1 MAFTKKTNKLYAAA
15 AALAVTA
22 SVVAPVAADAAS
34 KVSVKYISTVVI
46 KHAGGSN
53 YAVKKLTLPTKVK
66 VKLSNGKYEMR
77 SVKWSGSVKYDAKYI
92 NKYQVLY
99 GKVTGTTKKAVLK
112 VQIQNYVI
120 DVIEPVLKPVA
131 VGGKV
136 ALPSTI
142 TVRYQSGAVVK
153 RPISKFNIKTPGTSK
168 AGKYKIAY
176 TYKGANAVVTGSIY
190 YEVKAASISNVMGSV
205 NDQTLSVKA
214 NVVYPAVGA
223 KAELLIYPGKDMT
236 KAPIIVKGSLS
247 KGKFM
252 ASKGGIPEGTHSYV
266 VKIGAVKSA
275 AMNFTIAKTVAT
287 SAKAIGK
294 EKVEVMFSRAVD
306 SIKAENFQ
314 IAGATVKSAILGSN
328 KKSAVLE
335 VEGLGYGKSYTVNTK
350 GVLVGGV
357 AKDLGSLSFMTQ
369 SVENIWMLEVTPKAS
384 SILANGSDNTEVTF
398 QLKNKATGE
407 VDTKA
412 DDIVLQLTT
421 SFGSLAKDRVTIQ
434 DGKATVLLTSE
445 FSNTDLEAMINA
457 QVIETVNGEYKDLIG
472 KINGQAKVKFSTVM
486 VTPTPVEMINVL
498 AAESNQADRVTIFLN
513 QAVSRDLLIKSFF
526 EMQQPGLGYEK
537 YANGNLMIE
546 QLGDQ
551 KRVIGVKAIPS
562 NPKAFELIL
571 DKETPLRDN
580 AMVKVVAEIT
590 SKSNTEVKSE
600 ASFKLTDARQPEVT
614 SVKAIGLNQLEV
626 KFSERVQDA
635 SFKIDGQY
643 GEMYFVDQ
651 VNEEDGDI
659 FGEFDNETGIDQRD
673 TAIITLSDKAPNIFK
688 EKKDGAKEGYFTPGN
703 HSLQVWDIMD
713 YAALSD
719 PANIGT
725 TQNLDFTV
733 MADTMKPTAGVVVE
747 SPEQFRVMFSKRLKG
762 LELADV
768 QALLG
773 SGMKLERYNSVT
785 KLYEDF
791 SEYADITYYNE
802 ETGEVLVELNT
813 DWTEIYD
820 TVTTKQNYY
829 NDKFK
834 LTLAKDSVKAEANG
848 EMNEALSLDLNYSG
862 SPLNTP
868 DLKSAE
874 IKAIDRIVLS
884 NDFNVM
890 MSEPVKLR
898 GLDQADTPLIN
909 ADGTVYPPKTTVEFI
924 GKDKSGKIVTIDG
937 SVVKYT
943 SSSDMNFRV
952 AANESLQ
959 KLVDEDGYDEEWK
972 VVVKSLS
979 DDVGNTVAT
988 ATHDFKIMKTP
999 PTPLL
1004 SPFAIDEVYVDGD
1017 EEDVINVLFTEGVQ
1031 YSGMYDATSTAQ
1043 YTLNGKN
1050 LPVGTSISL
1059 ADSDETLSNGLDIV
1073 KIKVPAGTLKGLSN
1087 VITVNKELQS
1097 YDNSVLTGGYEKTI
1111 LFNVN

>member
-1 MAFTKKTNKLYAAA
+1 MAYSKKTNKLYAAA

-34 KVSVKYISTVVI
+34 KVSVKYIEPI
-46 KHAGGSN
+46 LMKHAGGSK

-77 SVKWSGSVKYDAKYI
+77 SVKWSGSVKFEQKYI

-99 GKVTGTTKKAVLK
+99 GTVSGTSKKAILK
-112 VQIQNYVI
+112 VELQNYVVDI
-120 DVIEPVLKPVA
+120 LEPVLEPVA

-136 ALPSTI
+136 VLPSTI
-142 TVRYQSGAVVK
+142 SIRYKSGIIVK
-153 RPISKFNIKTPGTSK
+153 RPISKFNIKTPSTSK

-176 TYKGANAVVTGSIY
+176 TYKGANSVVKGSIN
-190 YEVKAASISNVMGSV
+190 YEVKAAMISNVMGSV
-205 NDQTLSVKA
+205 DDQTLSVKA
-214 NVVYPAVGA
+214 DVMYPAVGA
-223 KAELLIYPGKDMT
+223 MAELLIYPGKDMT
-236 KAPIIVKGSLS
+236 KAPIVVKGSLS

-252 ASKGGIPEGTHSYV
+252 ASQGGIPEGTHSYV
-266 VKIGAVKSA
+266 VKIGDVKSA
-275 AMNFTIAKTVAT
+275 AMDFTVANT
-287 SAKAIGK
+287 VLASAKALGK
-294 EKVEVMFSRAVD
+294 EKVEVSFSRAVD
-306 SIKAENFQ
+306 SVTADNFK
-314 IAGATVKSAILGSN
+314 IAGGTVKSATLSAD

-335 VEGLGYGKSYTVNTK
+335 VEGLEYDKDYTVDAK
-350 GVLVGGV
+350 GILIGGV

-412 DDIVLQLTT
+412 DDIVLKLST
-421 SFGSLAKDRVTIQ
+421 SFGSLAKERVTIQ

-445 FSNTDLEAMINA
+445 FSNTDLEATIDA
-457 QVIETVNGEYKDLIG
+457 QIIETVNGEYKDLIG
-472 KINGQAKVKFSTVM
+472 KIDGQAKVKFSTVM
-486 VTPTPVEMINVL
+486 VTPAPIEMINVL
-498 AAESNQADRVTIFLN
+498 AAESNQADRVTIFLDK
-513 QAVSRDLLIKSFF
+513 AVSRELLLKSF
-526 EMQQPGLGYEK
+526 GLDKVRQGLHEEDYM
-537 YANGNLMIE
+537 ANDNIQIE
-546 QLGDQ
+546 QFDGM
-551 KRVIGVKAIPS
+551 KRVIGIKSVPS
-562 NPKAFELIL
+562 NPKAFEVIL
-571 DKETPLRDN
+571 DKETPLQDN
-580 AMVKVVAEIT
+580 ATVKVLAKIT
-590 SKSNTEVKSE
+590 SSTDTEVKSK

-614 SVKAIGLNQLEV
+614 SVKPVGLNQLEV
-626 KFSERVQDA
+626 KFSEAIADA
-635 SFKIDGQY
+635 KFKIDGQ
-643 GEMYFVDQ
+643 
-651 VNEEDGDI
+651 
-659 FGEFDNETGIDQRD
+659 FGEKYFDVKYLGFDNKEGVDRRD
-673 TAIITLSDKAPNIFK
+673 TVIITLND
-688 EKKDGAKEGYFTPGN
+688 EHDDGAVKAEEAYPGPKKGYFTPGK
-703 HSLQVWDIMD
+703 HSLQIWDAMD
-713 YAALSD
+713 FAALSD
-719 PANIGT
+719 ESNIGT

-733 MADTMKPTAGVVVE
+733 AADTVKPTAGVVVE
-747 SPEQFRVMFSKRLKG
+747 SPEQFRVMFSKQLKN
-762 LELADV
+762 LSLADV

-773 SGMKLERYNSVT
+773 SKMKLERYNSGT

-791 SEYADITYYNE
+791 SQYAEITYYNE
-802 ETGEVLVELNT
+802 ETGEVLVELKK

-820 TVTTKQNYY
+820 TVNTKENYY

-834 LTLAKDSVKAEANG
+834 ITLAKDSVKAEANG
-848 EMNEALSLDLNYSG
+848 EKNDALSLDLNYSG

-874 IKAIDRIVLS
+874 INAIDRILLS

-909 ADGTVYPPKTTVEFI
+909 ADGTVLPPKTTVEFI
-924 GKDKSGKIVTIDG
+924 GKDKDGKIVTIDG
-937 SVVKYT
+937 SVVGYT
-943 SSSDMNFRV
+943 NSSDMNFRV
-952 AANESLQ
+952 AANQSLQ
-959 KLVDEDGYDEEWK
+959 NLVDNAGYGEEWK

-999 PTPLL
+999 VKPVV
-1004 SPFAIDEVYVDGD
+1004 SPFEIEKVSANAKDEK
-1017 EEDVINVLFTEGVQ
+1017 DVIRVKFSEGVQ

-1059 ADSDETLSNGLDIV
+1059 ADSDDNLSNGLDIV
-1073 KIKVPAGTLKGLSN
+1073 KIKVPAGTLKTLSN

-1097 YDNSVLTGGYEKTI
+1097 YDNSVLTGGYEKAV
-1111 LFNVN
+1111 LLGLN

>member
-1 MAFTKKTNKLYAAA
+1 MAYSKKTNKLYAAA

-34 KVSVKYISTVVI
+34 KVSVKYIEPI
-46 KHAGGSN
+46 LMKHAGGSK

-77 SVKWSGSVKYDAKYI
+77 SVKWSGSVKFEQKYI

-99 GKVTGTTKKAVLK
+99 GTVSGTSKKAILK
-112 VQIQNYVI
+112 VELQNYVVDI
-120 DVIEPVLKPVA
+120 LEPVLEPVA

-136 ALPSTI
+136 VLPSTI
-142 TVRYQSGAVVK
+142 SIRYKSGIIVK
-153 RPISKFNIKTPGTSK
+153 RPISKFNIKTPSTSK

-176 TYKGANAVVTGSIY
+176 TYKGANSVVKGSIN
-190 YEVKAASISNVMGSV
+190 YEVKAAMISNVMGSV
-205 NDQTLSVKA
+205 DDQTLSVKA
-214 NVVYPAVGA
+214 DVMYPAVGA
-223 KAELLIYPGKDMT
+223 MAELLIYPGKDMT
-236 KAPIIVKGSLS
+236 KAPIVVKGSLS

-252 ASKGGIPEGTHSYV
+252 ASQGGIPEGTHSYV
-266 VKIGAVKSA
+266 VKIGNVKSA
-275 AMNFTIAKTVAT
+275 AMDFTVANT
-287 SAKAIGK
+287 VLASAKALGK
-294 EKVEVMFSRAVD
+294 EKVEVSFSRAVD
-306 SIKAENFQ
+306 SVTANNFK
-314 IAGATVKSAILGSN
+314 IAGGTVKSATLSAD

-335 VEGLGYGKSYTVNTK
+335 VEGLEYDKDYTVDAK
-350 GVLVGGV
+350 GILIGGV

-412 DDIVLQLTT
+412 DDIVLKLST
-421 SFGSLAKDRVTIQ
+421 SFGSLSQERVTIQ

-445 FSNTDLEAMINA
+445 FSNTDLEATIDA
-457 QVIETVNGEYKDLIG
+457 QIIETVNGEYKDLIG
-472 KINGQAKVKFSTVM
+472 KIDGQAKVKFSTVM
-486 VTPTPVEMINVL
+486 VTPAPIEMINVL
-498 AAESNQADRVTIFLN
+498 AAESNQADRVTIFLDK
-513 QAVSRDLLIKSFF
+513 AVSRELLLKSF
-526 EMQQPGLGYEK
+526 GLDKVRQGLHEEDYM
-537 YANGNLMIE
+537 ANDNIQIE
-546 QLGDQ
+546 QFDGM
-551 KRVIGVKAIPS
+551 KRVIGIKSVPS
-562 NPKAFELIL
+562 NPKAFEVIL
-571 DKETPLRDN
+571 DKETPLQDN
-580 AMVKVVAEIT
+580 ATVKVLAKIT
-590 SKSNTEVKSE
+590 SSTDTEVKSK

-614 SVKAIGLNQLEV
+614 SVKPVGLNQLEV
-626 KFSERVQDA
+626 KFSEAIADA
-635 SFKIDGQY
+635 KFKIDGQ
-643 GEMYFVDQ
+643 
-651 VNEEDGDI
+651 
-659 FGEFDNETGIDQRD
+659 FGEKYFDVKYLGFDNKEGVDRRD
-673 TAIITLSDKAPNIFK
+673 TVIITLNDEMMMAKAEEAYPGP
-688 EKKDGAKEGYFTPGN
+688 KKGYFTPGK
-703 HSLQVWDIMD
+703 HSLQIWDAMD
-713 YAALSD
+713 FAALSD
-719 PANIGT
+719 ESNIGT

-733 MADTMKPTAGVVVE
+733 AADTVKPTAGVVVE
-747 SPEQFRVMFSKRLKG
+747 SPEQFRVMFSKQLKN
-762 LELADV
+762 LSLADV

-773 SGMKLERYNSVT
+773 SKMKLERYNSGT

-791 SEYADITYYNE
+791 SQYAEITYYNE
-802 ETGEVLVELNT
+802 ETGEVLVELKK

-820 TVTTKQNYY
+820 TVNTKENYY

-834 LTLAKDSVKAEANG
+834 ITLAKDSVKAEANG
-848 EMNEALSLDLNYSG
+848 EKNDALSLDLNYSG

-874 IKAIDRIVLS
+874 INAIDRILLS

-909 ADGTVYPPKTTVEFI
+909 ADGTVLPPKTTVEFI
-924 GKDKSGKIVTIDG
+924 GKDKDGKIVTIDG
-937 SVVKYT
+937 SVVGYT
-943 SSSDMNFRV
+943 NSSDMNFRV
-952 AANESLQ
+952 AANQSLQ
-959 KLVDEDGYDEEWK
+959 SLVDNAGYGEEWK

-999 PTPLL
+999 VKPVV
-1004 SPFAIDEVYVDGD
+1004 SPFEIEKVSANAKDEK
-1017 EEDVINVLFTEGVQ
+1017 DVIRVKFSEGVQ

-1059 ADSDETLSNGLDIV
+1059 ADSDDNLSNGLDIV
-1073 KIKVPAGTLKGLSN
+1073 KIKVPAGTLKTLSN

-1097 YDNSVLTGGYEKTI
+1097 YDNSVLTGGYEKAV
-1111 LFNVN
+1111 LLGL